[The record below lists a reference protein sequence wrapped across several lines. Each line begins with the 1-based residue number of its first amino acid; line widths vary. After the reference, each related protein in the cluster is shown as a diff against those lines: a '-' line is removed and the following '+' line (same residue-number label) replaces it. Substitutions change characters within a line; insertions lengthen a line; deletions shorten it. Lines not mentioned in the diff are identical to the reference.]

1 MNVAPFVSTIDR
13 IPPSN
18 LEAEMALLGSIL
30 VDKEMMSTV
39 AEIVQPHDFYA
50 SLHESIYLALFALYE
65 RGEPLDKVA
74 LAEEL
79 RNRGML
85 DKIGGLAYLNS
96 LMDTVPTAASAE
108 YYARIVR
115 EKSTLRGLIHAGTQ
129 VTQLGYESED
139 DVPAAIDRAEQV
151 VYDVGN
157 RSEHNAFA
165 TVPSL
170 LLGVFQSLERR
181 HEQKG
186 DRTGV
191 TSGYRDIDDYT
202 AGWQPGNLI
211 IIAARPAMGKTSIA
225 LNMAVA
231 AAKDE
236 KKPIA
241 LFSLEMTKQELV
253 ERFLS
258 SEARLDASKLRRGA
272 IADRDWEKIGHAM
285 GVLHELPIYLDDAGA
300 VSVTEIR
307 SRLRRLKSA
316 HGLSAVIIDYL
327 QLVRPSSL
335 TRQNVNRNEEL
346 SEICR
351 VLKATAKDLEV
362 PIIALAQLNR
372 AVETRADKRPML
384 SDLRDCLGGEALVA
398 NADTGERVPIREIA
412 ERGLRF
418 DVWAIDDRMRLVR
431 RPIVDAWKVGDKPV
445 FRVTTKSGRVVRC
458 TEGHRFLTASGW
470 SKLRDLV
477 PGRAVAVPRR
487 YEVPASVRR
496 EMTPGQAVL
505 LGWLIGDGHLG
516 GSASLTVATAA
527 EANLAKRLAAFE
539 FGLSPTIKPERAST
553 SALRV
558 VMTTGTMCGAGKNP
572 LTRWLRELG
581 AWKKTGTEKR
591 VPSQIGAESDG
602 VVAAFL
608 RGLFHADGCLTRGA
622 TSSRV
627 TVKLA
632 TISEGL
638 ARDVQHLLL
647 RFGINAILSCDRRNI
662 GGYRTRT
669 TALWTLLLMQRDA
682 VLAFMERIGFL
693 GDKHARALA
702 KIEPAKKND
711 AAQFDRIPLEVNS
724 HVRMLRSDHRL
735 SHAAL
740 GWRDQGKM
748 MSRSTC
754 AKIAER
760 LENDFLDALAFSDVL
775 WDPIVSV
782 EPQGVEA
789 VYDLTVGDL
798 HNFCVDD
805 IVTHNSGAIE
815 QEADIVT
822 FLYRDVY
829 YNKETSVEP
838 DVTEFIIA
846 KHRNGKVGTVKLRF
860 QPEHTLFVPYGD
872 DSHYP
877 SP

>member
-1 MNVAPFVSTIDR
+1 MNAAPFLSTIDR

-39 AEIVQPHDFYA
+39 GEIVKPADFYA
-50 SLHESIYLALFALYE
+50 PLHESIYLALYALYE

-85 DKIGGLAYLNS
+85 DKIGGMAYLNS
-96 LMDTVPTAASAE
+96 LMDAVPTAASAE
-108 YYARIVR
+108 YYAKIVR
-115 EKSTLRGLIHAGTQ
+115 EKSSLRGLIHAGTQ
-129 VTQLGYESED
+129 ITQLGYESED

-151 VYDVGN
+151 VYEVGN
-157 RSEHNAFA
+157 RSDHNAFA

-191 TSGYRDIDDYT
+191 TSGFRDIDDYT

-211 IIAARPAMGKTSIA
+211 IVAARPAMGKTSIA

-300 VSVTEIR
+300 VTITEIR

-316 HGLSAVIIDYL
+316 HGLAAVFVDYL
-327 QLVRPSSL
+327 QLVRPTL
-335 TRQNVNRNEEL
+335 LGRQVNRNEEL

-351 VLKATAKDLEV
+351 ILKATAKDLEV

-372 AVETRADKRPML
+372 AVETRSDKRPQL
-384 SDLRDCLGGEALVA
+384 SDLRDCLAGDALVA
-398 NADTGERVPIREIA
+398 NAETGERIPIRDVA
-412 ERGLRF
+412 EQHLRF
-418 DVWAIDDRMRLVR
+418 DVWSVDERMRLVR
-431 RPIVDAWKVGDKPV
+431 RPIVDAWKVGRKPV
-445 FRVTTKSGRVVRC
+445 YRVTTKSGRVIRC
-458 TEGHRFLTASGW
+458 TEGHRFLTVSGW
-470 SKLRDLV
+470 SELRNLAV
-477 PGRAVAVPRR
+477 GRSIAVPRSYPTPR
-487 YEVPASVRR
+487 ACGDMS
-496 EMTPGQAVL
+496 PGQAL
-505 LGWLIGDGHLG
+505 MLGWLIGDGHLG
-516 GSASLTVATAA
+516 GSAALTVATPA
-527 EANLAKRLAAFE
+527 EAE
-539 FGLSPTIKPERAST
+539 
-553 SALRV
+553 
-558 VMTTGTMCGAGKNP
+558 
-572 LTRWLRELG
+572 
-581 AWKKTGTEKR
+581 
-591 VPSQIGAESDG
+591 
-602 VVAAFL
+602 
-608 RGLFHADGCLTRGA
+608 
-622 TSSRV
+622 
-627 TVKLA
+627 LA
-632 TISEGL
+632 TKLS
-638 ARDVQHLLL
+638 AFD
-647 RFGINAILSCDRRNI
+647 AILDP
-662 GGYRTRT
+662 
-669 TALWTLLLMQRDA
+669 
-682 VLAFMERIGFL
+682 
-693 GDKHARALA
+693 
-702 KIEPAKKND
+702 IE
-711 AAQFDRIPLEVNS
+711 I
-724 HVRMLRSDHRL
+724 
-735 SHAAL
+735 
-740 GWRDQGKM
+740 
-748 MSRSTC
+748 
-754 AKIAER
+754 
-760 LENDFLDALAFSDVL
+760 SDVL
-775 WDPIVSV
+775 WDPIVSI
-782 EPQGVEA
+782 ESDGVEA

-805 IVTHNSGAIE
+805 VVTHNSGAIE

-829 YNKETSVEP
+829 YNKEASAEP

-846 KHRNGKVGTVKLRF
+846 KHRNGKVGTIKLRF

-872 DSHYP
+872 ESHYP
-877 SP
+877 NP

>member
-1 MNVAPFVSTIDR
+1 MNVVPFVSAVDR

-30 VDKEMMSTV
+30 VDKEMMATV
-39 AEIVQPHDFYA
+39 SEIVQPSDFYA
-50 SLHESIYLALFALYE
+50 SLHETIYLALYALYE

-79 RNRGML
+79 KNRGML
-85 DKIGGLAYLNS
+85 DKIGGLAYLGS

-151 VYDVGN
+151 VYEVGN
-157 RSEHNAFA
+157 RSDHNAFA
-165 TVPSL
+165 AVPSL

-191 TSGYRDIDDYT
+191 TSGFRDIDDYT
-202 AGWQPGNLI
+202 AGWQPGNLVI
-211 IIAARPAMGKTSIA
+211 LAARPAMGKTSLA

-236 KKPIA
+236 KRPIA
-241 LFSLEMTKQELV
+241 VFSLEMTKQELV
-253 ERFLS
+253 ERLLS
-258 SEARLDASKLRRGA
+258 SEAKLDASKLRRGA

-300 VSVTEIR
+300 VTVTEIR

-316 HGLSAVIIDYL
+316 HGLACVFIDYL
-327 QLVRPSSL
+327 QLVRPATL
-335 TRQNVNRNEEL
+335 GKVVNRNEEL

-351 VLKATAKDLEV
+351 TLKATAKDLEIPV
-362 PIIALAQLNR
+362 IALAQLNR
-372 AVETRADKRPML
+372 AVETRADKRPLL
-384 SDLRDCLGGEALVA
+384 SDLRDCLAGDALVT
-398 NADTGERVPIREIA
+398 NAETGERVPMREIV
-412 ERGLRF
+412 ETQRRF
-418 DVWAIDDRMRLVR
+418 DVWAVDEQLRLVR
-431 RPIVDAWKVGDKPV
+431 RPIVDSWKVGEQPV
-445 FRVTTKSGRVVRC
+445 YRVTTKSGRVIRC
-458 TEGHRFLTASGW
+458 TAGHRFLTVSGW
-470 SKLRDLV
+470 SELRDLTA
-477 PGRAVAVPRR
+477 GRSIAVPRT
-487 YEVPASVRR
+487 YVAPSTTSEISISPRR
-496 EMTPGQAVL
+496 ALL

-516 GSASLTVATAA
+516 GSAAVTVATREDADCVAA
-527 EANLAKRLAAFE
+527 LGASE
-539 FGLSPTIKPERAST
+539 FGLRPNVKPERAGT
-553 SALRV
+553 TALRV
-558 VMTTGTMCGAGKNP
+558 VLTTGALCGAGKNP
-572 LTRWLRELG
+572 LTTWLRGLG
-581 AWKKTGTEKR
+581 IWKKTGARKR
-591 VPSQIGAESDG
+591 VPSAMFSQSDET
-602 VVAAFL
+602 VAAFL
-608 RGLFHADGCLTRGA
+608 RGLFHADGCLTRSA

-647 RFGINAILSCDRRNI
+647 RLGINATIKSDARNI
-662 GGYRTRT
+662 GGFRTKT
-669 TALWTLLLMQRDA
+669 TALWSVMLMQRSA
-682 VLAFMERIGFL
+682 VCAFMERIGFV
-693 GDKHARALA
+693 GEKHARAAA
-702 KIEPAKKND
+702 KVEPEKRND
-711 AAQFDRIPLEVNS
+711 AGQFDRIPLEIN
-724 HVRMLRSDHRL
+724 LRVGALRAQRGL

-740 GWRDQGKM
+740 GWRDQGQA
-748 MSRSTC
+748 MSRETC
-754 AKIAER
+754 ARIAER
-760 LENDFLDALAFSDVL
+760 LDDEFLDVLATSDVL

-782 EPQGVEA
+782 EEQGMEP

-798 HNFCVDD
+798 HNFCADD
-805 IVTHNSGAIE
+805 VLTHNSGAIE

-829 YNKETSVEP
+829 YNKETSPEP
-838 DVTEFIIA
+838 DATELIIA
-846 KHRNGKVGTVKLRF
+846 KHRNGKVGTIKLRF

-872 DSHYP
+872 ESHYP
-877 SP
+877 NP

>member
-1 MNVAPFVSTIDR
+1 MNLPPFVSTIDR

-39 AEIVQPHDFYA
+39 AEIVLPSDFHA

-181 HEQKG
+181 HEMKG

-191 TSGYRDIDDYT
+191 TSGFRDIDDYT

-236 KKPIA
+236 HKPIA

-300 VSVTEIR
+300 VTVTEIR

-316 HGLSAVIIDYL
+316 HGLSAVIVDYL
-327 QLVRPSSL
+327 QLVRPSTLS
-335 TRQNVNRNEEL
+335 RQGVNRNEEL

-372 AVETRADKRPML
+372 AVETRADKRPLL
-384 SDLRDCLGGEALVA
+384 SDLRD
-398 NADTGERVPIREIA
+398 
-412 ERGLRF
+412 
-418 DVWAIDDRMRLVR
+418 
-431 RPIVDAWKVGDKPV
+431 
-445 FRVTTKSGRVVRC
+445 
-458 TEGHRFLTASGW
+458 
-470 SKLRDLV
+470 
-477 PGRAVAVPRR
+477 
-487 YEVPASVRR
+487 
-496 EMTPGQAVL
+496 
-505 LGWLIGDGHLG
+505 
-516 GSASLTVATAA
+516 
-527 EANLAKRLAAFE
+527 
-539 FGLSPTIKPERAST
+539 
-553 SALRV
+553 
-558 VMTTGTMCGAGKNP
+558 
-572 LTRWLRELG
+572 
-581 AWKKTGTEKR
+581 
-591 VPSQIGAESDG
+591 
-602 VVAAFL
+602 
-608 RGLFHADGCLTRGA
+608 
-622 TSSRV
+622 
-627 TVKLA
+627 
-632 TISEGL
+632 
-638 ARDVQHLLL
+638 
-647 RFGINAILSCDRRNI
+647 
-662 GGYRTRT
+662 
-669 TALWTLLLMQRDA
+669 
-682 VLAFMERIGFL
+682 
-693 GDKHARALA
+693 
-702 KIEPAKKND
+702 
-711 AAQFDRIPLEVNS
+711 
-724 HVRMLRSDHRL
+724 
-735 SHAAL
+735 
-740 GWRDQGKM
+740 
-748 MSRSTC
+748 
-754 AKIAER
+754 
-760 LENDFLDALAFSDVL
+760 
-775 WDPIVSV
+775 
-782 EPQGVEA
+782 
-789 VYDLTVGDL
+789 
-798 HNFCVDD
+798 
-805 IVTHNSGAIE
+805 SGAIE

-846 KHRNGKVGTVKLRF
+846 KHRNGKVGTIKLRF

-872 DSHYP
+872 ESHYP
-877 SP
+877 NP